1 MTILQRSVCLMGLAA
16 ALVLPASGCADY
28 TYFNVSVKIDDN
40 ANVTDQALGQVD
52 DCFVYVL
59 DGGSGHTIEAG
70 RELVTTKDIPS
81 PGARECNLG
90 RTPRDLGTLDYSTAK
105 SGGTLKFVVSMT
117 DQVTTD
123 KPTPY
128 TILDGSVEAQV
139 KGGVVSLSLLVAPC
153 NDPKDS
159 KATKASKTC
168 GQ

>member
-16 ALVLPASGCADY
+16 ALVLPASGCTDY

-40 ANVTDQALGQVD
+40 ANVTDPALGQVD
-52 DCFVYVL
+52 NCFVYVL
-59 DGGSGHTIEAG
+59 DGGSGRTIEAG
-70 RELVTTKDIPS
+70 RELVTTNDVPS
-81 PGARECNLG
+81 PGTRECNLG
-90 RTPRDLGTLDYSTAK
+90 RTPRDLGVLDYSTAK

-117 DQVTTD
+117 DS
-123 KPTPY
+123 TPY
-128 TILDGSVEAQV
+128 TILDGSVEGQV
-139 KGGVVSLSLLVAPC
+139 KGGVISLSLLVAPC